1 MVVFVALDWSAEVDV
16 FEFASTADVPLETID
31 SFTPITSSV
40 FKGDSATS
48 DFSLGKL
55 GALKEAGVI
64 GGGGGS
70 DCERVGAVEG
80 REEEGDVFS
89 TPPPPPPPTTSSA
102 AAIEGHGLEAPLA
115 ARSPSQTDMTE
126 GQGLTDRD
134 SPSIKKTPLPVGT
147 GLLPEASLFLMGA
160 LCTRRFN
167 FRDDEDDVDEDAGT
181 AAGGGA
187 TSTAAK
193 GAPDSRETF
202 DAECAKAETGG
213 DGSRC
218 W

>member
-1 MVVFVALDWSAEVDV
+1 MVFVALDWSAEVDV

-89 TPPPPPPPTTSSA
+89 TPPPPPATSSA

-167 FRDDEDDVDEDAGT
+167 FRDDEDDVDKDAGT
-181 AAGGGA
+181 ATGGGA
-187 TSTAAK
+187 TSTAAV
-193 GAPDSRETF
+193 GAPDSAF
-202 DAECAKAETGG
+202 SAECSSTKAETGVG
-213 DGSRC
+213 DGSGC

>member
-1 MVVFVALDWSAEVDV
+1 MDV
-16 FEFASTADVPLETID
+16 FEVASTTDGPLVTID
-31 SFTPITSSV
+31 SFTPMRSSV

-55 GALKEAGVI
+55 GAALKEVRAI

-80 REEEGDVFS
+80 REEEEGDVFS
-89 TPPPPPPPTTSSA
+89 TPPPPPPPPTTSSA

-202 DAECAKAETGG
+202 DAECAKAETDG